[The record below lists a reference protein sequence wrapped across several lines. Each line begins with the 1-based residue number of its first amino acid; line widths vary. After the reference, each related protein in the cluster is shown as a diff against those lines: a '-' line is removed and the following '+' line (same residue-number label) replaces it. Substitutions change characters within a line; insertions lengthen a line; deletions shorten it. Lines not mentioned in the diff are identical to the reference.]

1 MIVDEF
7 IENPEPISGFSNPEN
22 NWPDYLGLLHLLLI
36 KHGEK
41 KYHMVGYPGGIWK
54 KYL

>member
-22 NWPDYLGLLHLLLI
+22 NWPDYLGLLHL
-36 KHGEK
+36 
-41 KYHMVGYPGGIWK
+41 
-54 KYL
+54 

>member
-7 IENPEPISGFSNPEN
+7 IENPKILSIFAAGQRIHWANFLS
-22 NWPDYLGLLHLLLI
+22 LLHLLLI

-41 KYHMVGYPGGIWK
+41 KISYSSATRVK
-54 KYL
+54 K

>member
-22 NWPDYLGLLHLLLI
+22 NWPDYLALLHLLLI

-41 KYHMVGYPGGIWK
+41 KYHMMGYPR
-54 KYL
+54 